1 MNDELWLQAEKVS
14 DILCVLAN
22 PVRLVMVCL
31 LLKRERCATE
41 LLDLVGTTKGN
52 ISQHLKLLLL
62 KNLIRRRRDGHRI
75 YYSIADVHLK
85 TVIQCLNDCY
95 CRGHEDILN

>member
-1 MNDELWLQAEKVS
+1 MNSDLWQQAEEVS
-14 DILCVLAN
+14 DILYVLAN

-31 LLKRERCATE
+31 LLKKERCATE

-62 KNLIRRRRDGHRI
+62 KKLIRRRRDGHRI
-75 YYSIADVHLK
+75 YYSIADAHLK
-85 TVIQCLNDCY
+85 TIIQCLNDCY
-95 CRGHEDILN
+95 CRGHEDILY